1 MDNLMAVILAA
12 GKGTRMKSATA
23 KVLHP
28 VAGKL
33 MLYYPVKAAQHAGC
47 TDIIVVVGHQ
57 REAVEASFQDEQV
70 RFAHQD
76 PQLGSGHAVSVAAPL
91 ADGFDGDVLILCG
104 DVPMIAASTLKQ
116 LVEEHRSSGA
126 AVSVLSV
133 VLDNPC
139 GYGRILRN
147 EKGSVYGIREERDA
161 SAEQRSISEINTG
174 IYCCTASFLFD
185 ALKHIGTDN
194 DQGEYYL
201 PDIVSVAAQR
211 RLTVNAIITPDPE
224 EVAGINDRA
233 ALARAEKCMRG
244 RILKAHMDSG
254 VTIIDPDSTYIDTGV
269 RIGRDTV
276 VFPNSHIA
284 GSTEIGSAC
293 RIEISCCVR
302 DSLLGDGVHLRP
314 SCVLDRCHV
323 KDHAIIGPFAHLRPD
338 ALVEPEAHIGNFV
351 EVKKSVI
358 GKGSKAN
365 HLTYIGDAT
374 IGEGANIGAGTITC
388 NYDGKH
394 KHPTVIRDGAFI
406 GSNTALVAPVT
417 VGRNAVVG
425 AGSTI
430 TKNVPEDSLSVA
442 RGRQRNYDNFFK
454 KKGSRGDTR
463 K

>member
-1 MDNLMAVILAA
+1 
-12 GKGTRMKSATA
+12 
-23 KVLHP
+23 
-28 VAGKL
+28 
-33 MLYYPVKAAQHAGC
+33 
-47 TDIIVVVGHQ
+47 
-57 REAVEASFQDEQV
+57 
-70 RFAHQD
+70 
-76 PQLGSGHAVSVAAPL
+76 
-91 ADGFDGDVLILCG
+91 
-104 DVPMIAASTLKQ
+104 MIAASTLKQ

-147 EKGSVYGIREERDA
+147 EEGSVYGIMEERDA

-442 RGRQRNYDNFFK
+442 RGRQRNYENFFK
-454 KKGSRGDTR
+454 KKGSRGDTE